1 MRYKFVLNASN
12 RKTGTIPVV
21 YSGAESCPASC
32 PLRGAGC
39 YAEQGPTAVNWRRVN
54 LTLTDLVALIAR
66 LPRHQV
72 WRYGVAGDLP
82 GTGDAIDGAAFRV
95 LTRAASH
102 TRGFA
107 YTHKPVVGTRTTARN
122 RLLIR
127 SHNMRVIKA
136 GRGLLINLSA
146 DSLAEADDLTA
157 LGIAPVVVTVPS
169 DWPKHATRTPG
180 GRPIVTCPATY
191 APNVTCATCQL
202 CAKPRRSIVA
212 FPAHGTRVRMVDKRL
227 KGEA

>member
-1 MRYKFVLNASN
+1 MRYKFVLASRN
-12 RKTGTIPVV
+12 SKTGTIPVV

-39 YAEQGPTAVNWRRVN
+39 YAEQGRTLLQWRRVN
-54 LTLTDLVALIAR
+54 LALADLAALIAR
-66 LPRHQV
+66 LPRYQI

-82 GTGDAIDGAAFRV
+82 GTGDAIDGAAFRA
-95 LTRAASH
+95 LTRASAH

-107 YTHKPVVGTRTTARN
+107 YTHKPVTRAAARN

-127 SHNMRVIKA
+127 SHNARVIRA

-146 DSLAEADDLTA
+146 DSLADADDLVA

-169 DWPKHATRTPG
+169 DYPKHATRTPA

-191 APNVTCATCQL
+191 APGVTCATCQL

-212 FPAHGTRVRMVDKRL
+212 FPAHGTRVRLVDRRL